1 MKRPSLKLRITGWFA
16 LMMFVIEGLVLAFL
30 LAVNGT
36 VATNDPEARL
46 VRMVEHNANR
56 VKYNN
61 RQFRF
66 SRIHYNRSGVYTVLY
81 DADGNVLQ
89 GTFPAEFTPAE
100 PLPLGSETVRLVD
113 CGDNE
118 YYVYDVRVD
127 MMVGSVWLRGV
138 IDADANGGVM
148 RVILPLAWSLLP
160 VLLVLS
166 VIGGYFIASR
176 ALRPVRQLTAA
187 ANAISDGQD
196 LKARIG
202 LPHTSGSDEIY
213 QLSASFDNMFDRL
226 ERSFEAEQRF
236 TSDASHELRTPTTVI
251 LAACEDAR
259 KNAQTP
265 ADYQAALDVIDRQA
279 HKMSALIRSMLEI
292 TRLDQGTQKVN
303 WEYADLS
310 DLVTVIC
317 DEQAMVARR
326 GIRISCAAEPGIF
339 IDMDVFLI
347 SRVVQ
352 NLLDNAFKFGVA
364 WAKKV
369 FPNETKA
376 RAVEKLWEAILH
388 TCRVDD
394 DPIAAW
400 NAHNADLQARCDHL
414 NSLGIASLEY
424 HASNGT
430 NLTVGM
436 IPEAQF
442 CGGGEYTIGGSYF
455 NPNLPTEECFISPKR
470 GEAEGIVY
478 SSKPLSYQGQLIEDF
493 SIRFEHGRAVEAHA
507 RTNEALL
514 QKLIAMDEGSAYLGE
529 CALVPYDSPI
539 NQTGILFYNT
549 LFDENACCH
558 LALGMGFIDTIR
570 DYPNRTLEEMRALG
584 VNDSM
589 IHEDFMIGTPDLSV
603 TAHCRDGRTVP
614 VFRDGT
620 WAF

>member
-16 LMMFVIEGLVLAFL
+16 LMMFVIEALVLAFL

-89 GTFPAEFTPAE
+89 GTFPAEFTPAQ

-176 ALRPVRQLTAA
+176 ALRPVRQLTAT

-236 TSDASHELRTPTTVI
+236 TSDASHELRTPLT
-251 LAACEDAR
+251 A
-259 KNAQTP
+259 
-265 ADYQAALDVIDRQA
+265 
-279 HKMSALIRSMLEI
+279 I
-292 TRLDQGTQKVN
+292 TGWSETLMFDTAIQG
-303 WEYADLS
+303 DS
-310 DLVTVIC
+310 
-317 DEQAMVARR
+317 RR
-326 GIRISCAAEPGIF
+326 GIAIISKEAARLTSLVEELLEFTRIQDGRFNLSMELLDIESELEDTIFTYQELLRQDGMQLIYNPPEEEIPLVPG
-339 IDMDVFLI
+339 DPERLKQVFLNI
-347 SRVVQ
+347 
-352 NLLDNAFKFGVA
+352 LDNAAKYARDGKTIEVSVFSDSEAATIQFRDHGPGIPENELPHVKEKFFKGE
-364 WAKKV
+364 KH
-369 FPNETKA
+369 KA
-376 RAVEKLWEAILH
+376 RGSGIGLAVCDEIITRSGGTL
-388 TCRVDD
+388 T
-394 DPIAAW
+394 IA
-400 NAHNADLQARCDHL
+400 NA
-414 NSLGIASLEY
+414 
-424 HASNGT
+424 
-430 NLTVGM
+430 
-436 IPEAQF
+436 P
-442 CGGGEYTIGGSYF
+442 GGGTLVSVR
-455 NPNLPTEECFISPKR
+455 LPFAPES
-470 GEAEGIVY
+470 G
-478 SSKPLSYQGQLIEDF
+478 
-493 SIRFEHGRAVEAHA
+493 
-507 RTNEALL
+507 N
-514 QKLIAMDEGSAYLGE
+514 
-529 CALVPYDSPI
+529 
-539 NQTGILFYNT
+539 
-549 LFDENACCH
+549 
-558 LALGMGFIDTIR
+558 
-570 DYPNRTLEEMRALG
+570 
-584 VNDSM
+584 
-589 IHEDFMIGTPDLSV
+589 
-603 TAHCRDGRTVP
+603 
-614 VFRDGT
+614 
-620 WAF
+620 

>member
-16 LMMFVIEGLVLAFL
+16 LMMFVIEALVLAFL

-46 VRMVEHNANR
+46 VRMVEHNADR
-56 VKYNN
+56 VKYNH
-61 RQFRF
+61 RQFRYG
-66 SRIHYNRSGVYTVLY
+66 RIHYYRSGVYTVLY

-89 GTFPAEFTPAE
+89 GTFPAEFTPAQ
-100 PLPLGSETVRLVD
+100 PLPLDGESVRLVD
-113 CGDNE
+113 CGDNA
-118 YYVYDVRVD
+118 YYVYDVHVD

-138 IDADANGGVM
+138 INADANGGVM

-176 ALRPVRQLTAA
+176 ALRPVRQLTAT

-310 DLVTVIC
+310 DLVTVI
-317 DEQAMVARR
+317 RHKN
-326 GIRISCAAEPGIF
+326 GIRSSRTFFPFFGATGRISCAAEPGIF

-352 NLLDNAFKFGVA
+352 NLLDNAFKFGVDGGWIHVA
-364 WAKKV
+364 LRR
-369 FPNETKA
+369 T
-376 RAVEKLWEAILH
+376 
-388 TCRVDD
+388 
-394 DPIAAW
+394 AAG
-400 NAHNADLQARCDHL
+400 A
-414 NSLGIASLEY
+414 E
-424 HASNGT
+424 
-430 NLTVGM
+430 LTVQDNG
-436 IPEAQF
+436 
-442 CGGGEYTIGGSYF
+442 IGISQE
-455 NPNLPTEECFISPKR
+455 NLDKIWQRF
-470 GEAEGIVY
+470 
-478 SSKPLSYQGQLIEDF
+478 YQADPRRQ
-493 SIRFEHGRAVEAHA
+493 
-507 RTNEALL
+507 
-514 QKLIAMDEGSAYLGE
+514 
-529 CALVPYDSPI
+529 
-539 NQTGILFYNT
+539 
-549 LFDENACCH
+549 ENAG
-558 LALGMGFIDTIR
+558 LGLGLSMVQQIV
-570 DYPNRTLEEMRALG
+570 TLHGGAVAVTSAPGHGTTFTVTLPEHHGKEE
-584 VNDSM
+584 S
-589 IHEDFMIGTPDLSV
+589 
-603 TAHCRDGRTVP
+603 
-614 VFRDGT
+614 
-620 WAF
+620 

>member
-16 LMMFVIEGLVLAFL
+16 LMMFVIEALVLAFL

-118 YYVYDVRVD
+118 YYVYDVHVD

-138 IDADANGGVM
+138 INADANGGVM

-176 ALRPVRQLTAA
+176 ALRPVRQLTAT

-259 KNAQTP
+259 KTRRRP
-265 ADYQAALDVIDRQA
+265 RIIRR
-279 HKMSALIRSMLEI
+279 RSMSSTGRR
-292 TRLDQGTQKVN
+292 TRCRRSSAACSRSRG
-303 WEYADLS
+303 S
-310 DLVTVIC
+310 IR
-317 DEQAMVARR
+317 ARR
-326 GIRISCAAEPGIF
+326 RS
-339 IDMDVFLI
+339 
-347 SRVVQ
+347 
-352 NLLDNAFKFGVA
+352 
-364 WAKKV
+364 
-369 FPNETKA
+369 T
-376 RAVEKLWEAILH
+376 
-388 TCRVDD
+388 
-394 DPIAAW
+394 
-400 NAHNADLQARCDHL
+400 
-414 NSLGIASLEY
+414 
-424 HASNGT
+424 
-430 NLTVGM
+430 
-436 IPEAQF
+436 
-442 CGGGEYTIGGSYF
+442 GSM
-455 NPNLPTEECFISPKR
+455 PT
-470 GEAEGIVY
+470 
-478 SSKPLSYQGQLIEDF
+478 
-493 SIRFEHGRAVEAHA
+493 
-507 RTNEALL
+507 
-514 QKLIAMDEGSAYLGE
+514 
-529 CALVPYDSPI
+529 SPI
-539 NQTGILFYNT
+539 SSPSSATSRPWSRAAASASAARPSRASSSTWTSFSSR
-549 LFDENACCH
+549 ASC
-558 LALGMGFIDTIR
+558 
-570 DYPNRTLEEMRALG
+570 RTCSITPSSSAWTAAG
-584 VNDSM
+584 SM
-589 IHEDFMIGTPDLSV
+589 SRSGARLPGPS
-603 TAHCRDGRTVP
+603 
-614 VFRDGT
+614 
-620 WAF
+620 